1 MKFIYTIIILMAFYS
16 CENSQK
22 ADSTETES
30 RAITLKNITSPSII
44 ILGTVQDAGS
54 PQIACKKSCCRDLF
68 ENPDKNRKVV
78 SLGLVDSENNSKYL
92 FEATPDLPEQL
103 YLLDQLLPENNNP
116 TPDGIF
122 LTHAHI
128 GHYTGLMYFGKEA
141 MSAKEVPVFTMPL
154 MKRFLETNGPWN
166 NLVSNKNIVLKE
178 LMNDSIITLTSNLKI
193 TPYNVPHRDEYSE
206 TVGYAIYGP
215 NKKALFI
222 PDIDKW
228 DKWGKN
234 ITEEIK
240 KVDYAF
246 IDATFF
252 DGDEVSNRDI
262 SEIPHPFVIESMKR
276 FEQLSPS
283 EKNKIIFIHF
293 NHTNPLL
300 DPSSPQSKQVER
312 NGFKI
317 ARINDIFEM

>member
-1 MKFIYTIIILMAFYS
+1 MNIILL
-16 CENSQK
+16 
-22 ADSTETES
+22 
-30 RAITLKNITSPSII
+30 ITLLRVCYACEKKQKVNSSLVVAKEIIEKPVSPAVI

-54 PQIACKKSCCRDLF
+54 PQIACKKECCRNLF
-68 ENPDKNRKVV
+68 TNPDKNRKVV
-78 SLGLVDSENNSKYL
+78 SLGLIDPENNSRYL

-103 YLLDQLLPENNNP
+103 YLLDQFLPQNKRS

-141 MSAKEVPVFTMPL
+141 MNANKVPVFTMPK
-154 MKRFLETNGPWN
+154 MNAFLKNNGPWN
-166 NLVSNKNIVLKE
+166 NLVSNENIILEK
-178 LMNDSIITLTSNLKI
+178 LTGDSTITLSKNLRI
-193 TPYNVPHRDEYSE
+193 TPHLVPHRDEYSE
-206 TVGYAIYGP
+206 TVGYTIEGP
-215 NKKALFI
+215 HKKALFI

-228 DKWGKN
+228 SKWDKN

-252 DGDEVSNRDI
+252 DGDEINNRDI

-276 FEQLSPS
+276 FEKLSPS

-300 DPSSPQSKQVER
+300 DPNTQQSKQVEK
-312 NGFKI
+312 NGFRI
-317 ARINDIFEM
+317 ARINEEFKL